1 MANKEFSAS
10 IKKWYV
16 KAYPTDDLGPELVG
30 NFAGALE
37 TMAKGGDIY
46 DYMGVGDSLVRE
58 RLFTRLSE
66 MLGIDYDHIYEL
78 WLNQSV
84 SPELRAKAEENGIT
98 LATEAET
105 PSLYKVLGQPCS
117 PGAPMAGTRWNI
129 VWASTKRR
137 QHDKTGKS
145 IQGL

>member
-1 MANKEFSAS
+1 MADKNFSAS

-46 DYMGVGDSLVRE
+46 DYMGVGDSIVRE

-66 MLGIDYDHIYEL
+66 MLGLDYDHIYEL
-78 WLNQSV
+78 WLNQAV
-84 SPELRAKAEENGIT
+84 SPELSAKADENGIT
-98 LATEAET
+98 
-105 PSLYKVLGQPCS
+105 
-117 PGAPMAGTRWNI
+117 MAVI
-129 VWASTKRR
+129 KP
-137 QHDKTGKS
+137 QK
-145 IQGL
+145 

>member
-1 MANKEFSAS
+1 MKTYFIVRDNMANKEFSAS

-30 NFAGALE
+30 NFAGALD

-66 MLGIDYDHIYEL
+66 MLCLDYDHIYEL
-78 WLNQSV
+78 WLNQAV
-84 SPELRAKAEENGIT
+84 SPELRAKTAENGI
-98 LATEAET
+98 
-105 PSLYKVLGQPCS
+105 VL
-117 PGAPMAGTRWNI
+117 
-129 VWASTKRR
+129 
-137 QHDKTGKS
+137 
-145 IQGL
+145 

>member
-1 MANKEFSAS
+1 MADKNFSAS
-10 IKKWYV
+10 IRKWYV

-66 MLGIDYDHIYEL
+66 MLGLDYDHVYEL
-78 WLNQSV
+78 WLNQVV
-84 SPELRAKAEENGIT
+84 SPELRVKAAENGIT
-98 LATEAET
+98 LANE
-105 PSLYKVLGQPCS
+105 PPRKKK
-117 PGAPMAGTRWNI
+117 NN
-129 VWASTKRR
+129 
-137 QHDKTGKS
+137 
-145 IQGL
+145 